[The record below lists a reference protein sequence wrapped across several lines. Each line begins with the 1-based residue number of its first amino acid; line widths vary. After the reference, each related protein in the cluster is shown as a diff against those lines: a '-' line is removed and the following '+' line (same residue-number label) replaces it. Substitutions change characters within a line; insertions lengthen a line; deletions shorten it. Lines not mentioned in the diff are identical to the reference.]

1 MSSQDK
7 KINSMKLSLKNFEKE
22 AAAEIHKPEQVND
35 LLHTEN
41 DIAM

>member
-1 MSSQDK
+1 
-7 KINSMKLSLKNFEKE
+7 MKLSLKNFEKE

-41 DIAM
+41 DIAMIQWNKNKMS